1 MLAHLDSGT
10 KSRWIPHTSS
20 ASLSLFVL
28 AIAVLAI
35 AVLAV
40 VTECSLKAQD
50 RSSQSAAEEVT
61 FPSGKLT
68 LHGFLYK
75 GAGDGPLPAILWNHG
90 SERRPGRLPELGAF
104 FSSKGYVFF
113 VPHRRGQGRS
123 ANAGPYV
130 MDVLRGEGG
139 STARSARLVEMMEV
153 HLQDQL
159 AALAY
164 LRSLPFVDPK
174 RIAVM
179 GCSFGGIQTLLAAE
193 SAPDIRAAVDFAGGA
208 ESWQGSPDLRG
219 RMMSAARHAKVPVFF
234 IQAEGDYDLAPSRTL
249 AKEMEK
255 AGKDAMIHIYPAVGR
270 TPQENHEFCVHG
282 VEVWGPDVVSF
293 IEKAFGGTREK

>member
-1 MLAHLDSGT
+1 M
-10 KSRWIPHTSS
+10 
-20 ASLSLFVL
+20 LSLFVP
-28 AIAVLAI
+28 AIAVLSIFSAPS
-35 AVLAV
+35 A
-40 VTECSLKAQD
+40 KAQ
-50 RSSQSAAEEVT
+50 SPPPEAGSQEVT
-61 FPSGKLT
+61 FPSGNLT

-75 GAGDGPLPAILWNHG
+75 VEGDGPLPVILWNHG
-90 SERRPGRLPELGAF
+90 SERLPGRLPELGSF

-123 ANAGPYV
+123 ANAAPYV

-139 STARSARLVEMMEV
+139 PTARSAKLVEMMEV

-179 GCSFGGIQTLLAAE
+179 GCSFGGIQTLIAAE

-208 ESWQGSPDLRG
+208 ESWQGSPDLRA
-219 RMMSAARHAKVPVFF
+219 RMTKAARNAKVPVFF
-234 IQAEGDYDLAPSRTL
+234 IQAEGDYDLTPSRAL

-255 AGKDAMIHIYPAVGR
+255 AGKEAMIHIYPAVGR
-270 TPQENHEFCVHG
+270 TQQENHEFCVHG
-282 VEVWGPDVVSF
+282 AEVWGPDVLSF
-293 IEKAFGGTREK
+293 VKQSFPE

>member
-1 MLAHLDSGT
+1 M
-10 KSRWIPHTSS
+10 SR
-20 ASLSLFVL
+20 ALLSLFVL
-28 AIAVLAI
+28 AIVSAPNA
-35 AVLAV
+35 
-40 VTECSLKAQD
+40 KAQGPP
-50 RSSQSAAEEVT
+50 AEAGAQEVT

-68 LHGFLYK
+68 LHGFLYR

-90 SERRPGRLPELGAF
+90 SERLPGRLPELGPF
-104 FSSKGYVFF
+104 FSSKGFVFF

-123 ANAGPYV
+123 ANTAPYV
-130 MDVLRGEGG
+130 MDVLRQEGEQRGPA
-139 STARSARLVEMMEV
+139 ARSAMLVEMMKV

-208 ESWQGSPDLRG
+208 ESWQGSPDLRA
-219 RMMSAARHAKVPVFF
+219 RMTSAARNAKVPVFF
-234 IQAEGDYDLAPSRTL
+234 VQAEGDYDLAPSRSL

-255 AGKDAMIHIYPAVGR
+255 AGKAATIHIYPAVGR
-270 TPQENHEFCVHG
+270 TQQENHEFCVRG
-282 VEVWGPDVVSF
+282 VEAWGPDVVSF
-293 IEKAFGGTREK
+293 IEKAFGGTREKGSH

>member
-1 MLAHLDSGT
+1 M
-10 KSRWIPHTSS
+10 
-20 ASLSLFVL
+20 LSLLVP

-35 AVLAV
+35 VSAPSA
-40 VTECSLKAQD
+40 KAQNPPPEA
-50 RSSQSAAEEVT
+50 SAQEVT
-61 FPSGKLT
+61 FPSGNLT

-90 SERRPGRLPELGAF
+90 SERLPGRLPELGAF
-104 FSSKGYVFF
+104 FSSKGYMFF

-123 ANAGPYV
+123 ANAAPYV
-130 MDVLRGEGG
+130 LDVLRGEGG
-139 STARSARLVEMMEV
+139 PTARSAKLVEMMEL

-193 SAPDIRAAVDFAGGA
+193 SAADIRAAVDFAGGA
-208 ESWQGSPDLRG
+208 ESWQGSPDLG
-219 RMMSAARHAKVPVFF
+219 SRMTRAARNAKVPVFF
-234 IQAEGDYDLAPSRTL
+234 IQAEGDYDLTPSRTL

-255 AGKDAMIHIYPAVGR
+255 AGKAATIHIYPAVGR
-270 TPQENHEFCVHG
+270 TQQENHEFCVHG
-282 VEVWGPDVVSF
+282 VGVWGPDVVTF
-293 IEKAFGGTREK
+293 VQKAFGDTREK

>member
-1 MLAHLDSGT
+1 MKCSPSLDSGT
-10 KSRWIPHTSS
+10 KSRRTHQTSS

-28 AIAVLAI
+28 AFAVLAI
-35 AVLAV
+35 GVPAV
-40 VTECSLKAQD
+40 VTAPSVRAQD
-50 RSSQSAAEEVT
+50 RSPEAGAQEVT

-68 LHGFLYK
+68 LHGFLYQ

-90 SERRPGRLPELGAF
+90 SERLPGRLPELGAF

-123 ANAGPYV
+123 ANVAPYV

-139 STARSARLVEMMEV
+139 PARSAKLVEMMEV

-164 LRSLPFVDPK
+164 LRSLPFVEPK

-208 ESWQGSPDLRG
+208 ESWQGSTDLRA
-219 RMMSAARHAKVPVFF
+219 RMTKAARNAKVPVFF

-255 AGKDAMIHIYPAVGR
+255 AGKEAMIHIYPAVGQ
-270 TPQENHEFCVHG
+270 TPQENHGFCVHG
-282 VEVWGPDVVSF
+282 VEVWGPDVLSF
-293 IEKAFGGTREK
+293 VKKSFPE

>member
-1 MLAHLDSGT
+1 MLAVLDSGT
-10 KSRWIPHTSS
+10 QSRRTHRTSR
-20 ASLSLFVL
+20 ALLSLFVL

-35 AVLAV
+35 AVLTI
-40 VTECSLKAQD
+40 VTASSLKAQD
-50 RSSQSAAEEVT
+50 RSPEAGAEEVS

-68 LHGFLYK
+68 LHGFLYR

-90 SERRPGRLPELGAF
+90 SERLPGRLPELGSF
-104 FSSKGYVFF
+104 FSAKGYMFF

-123 ANAGPYV
+123 ANAAPYV
-130 MDVLRGEGG
+130 MDVLRGEAGPA
-139 STARSARLVEMMEV
+139 ARSAKLVEMMEV

-208 ESWQGSPDLRG
+208 ESWQGSPDLRA
-219 RMMSAARHAKVPVFF
+219 RMTRAARSAKVPVFF

-255 AGKDAMIHIYPAVGR
+255 AGKEAMIHIYPAVGR
-270 TPQENHEFCVHG
+270 TRRRITSSACT
-282 VEVWGPDVVSF
+282 VWRR
-293 IEKAFGGTREK
+293 GGRMCSASSKRASLSSTA

>member
-1 MLAHLDSGT
+1 M
-10 KSRWIPHTSS
+10 
-20 ASLSLFVL
+20 FV
-28 AIAVLAI
+28 IAVLAMVC
-35 AVLAV
+35 APNAKGQSPPP
-40 VTECSLKAQD
+40 EAAAQ
-50 RSSQSAAEEVT
+50 EVT

-90 SERRPGRLPELGAF
+90 SERLPGRLPELGSF

-123 ANAGPYV
+123 ANAAPYV

-139 STARSARLVEMMEV
+139 PAARSAKLVEMMEV

-208 ESWQGSPDLRG
+208 ESWQGSPDLRA
-219 RMMSAARHAKVPVFF
+219 RMTSAARNAKVPVFF

-255 AGKDAMIHIYPAVGR
+255 ADKEAMIHIYPSVGR
-270 TPQENHEFCVHG
+270 TAQANHEFCVHG
-282 VEVWGPDVVSF
+282 VEVWGPDVLSF
-293 IEKAFGGTREK
+293 MRKSFPE

>member
-1 MLAHLDSGT
+1 MLADLDSGT
-10 KSRWIPHTSS
+10 KSRWIHHPSR
-20 ASLSLFVL
+20 ALLSLFVL

-40 VTECSLKAQD
+40 VTASSLKAQD
-50 RSSQSAAEEVT
+50 RSSGAGAEEVT

-90 SERRPGRLPELGAF
+90 SERLPGRLPELGAF
-104 FSSKGYVFF
+104 FSGKGYVFF

-139 STARSARLVEMMEV
+139 PGARSAKLVEMMEV

-164 LRSLPFVDPK
+164 LRSL
-174 RIAVM
+174 
-179 GCSFGGIQTLLAAE
+179 SL
-193 SAPDIRAAVDFAGGA
+193 
-208 ESWQGSPDLRG
+208 
-219 RMMSAARHAKVPVFF
+219 
-234 IQAEGDYDLAPSRTL
+234 
-249 AKEMEK
+249 
-255 AGKDAMIHIYPAVGR
+255 IHI
-270 TPQENHEFCVHG
+270 
-282 VEVWGPDVVSF
+282 
-293 IEKAFGGTREK
+293 